1 MIDLRNA
8 LELLNW
14 GRQVIGD
21 MTQMTAVPWLDPFWA
36 AVVAVVLGLALAL
49 WGGRILRTG
58 VILAFMAAGAVWGK
72 RMAGSMQ
79 VDLLI
84 GLVIGAGVAG
94 LIGYVFYRWWLGLT
108 IGTVAALVV
117 AITFSAPK
125 MLNERQAFDDYR
137 LGMGTGRYDTV
148 HRESYSVDDVRNYF
162 WTQRRDFVVRSLLP
176 VMVIGVI
183 AFAATMLAPRLAAVL
198 GTSILGV
205 LLLACGTGAL
215 LASKWQDWW
224 NSIQAHQGW
233 VLCGLSVF
241 WLFSFM
247 YQLTHPS
254 RPRSQVVLATTV
266 PPGV

>member
-1 MIDLRNA
+1 MIELRKT

-21 MTQMTAVPWLDPFWA
+21 MTQITAVPWFDPFWT
-36 AVVAVVLGLALAL
+36 AVVAVVLGLMLAL
-49 WGGRILRTG
+49 WGGRLLRTG
-58 VILAFMAAGAVWGK
+58 VILVFMTAGAVWGK

-84 GLVIGAGVAG
+84 GLVIGAGIAG

-108 IGTVAALVV
+108 VGTVAALVV
-117 AITFSAPK
+117 AITFIAPK

-137 LGMGTGRYDTV
+137 LGMGTGRYDIA
-148 HRESYSVDDVRNYF
+148 HKESYSVDDVRNYF
-162 WTQRRDFVVRSLLP
+162 WTQRRDFVVHSLGP
-176 VMVIGVI
+176 VLVVGVI
-183 AFAATMLAPRLAAVL
+183 AFVATMLVPRLAAVL

-205 LLLACGTGAL
+205 LLLAGGAGAL
-215 LASKWQDWW
+215 LASKCQDWW
-224 NSIQAHQGW
+224 NSIQGHQVW
-233 VLCGLSVF
+233 VLFGLGVF
-241 WLFSFM
+241 WFFSFM

-254 RPRSQVVLATTV
+254 RPMSQVTLPTTV